1 MKSKFRHFYICF
13 LLLLLFAG
21 GCASLM
27 APVNQQEALRQRVD
41 KLWQAK
47 SAEDMRT
54 FYKMTDNKYRKN
66 HTIEQ
71 FLRGRN
77 LIIQGYTIKNVKID
91 NNDPHKASSMV
102 IFKTFKFAQPFT
114 LSVKEEWLLEDGHWN
129 LKLSDPRT
137 PFDKRSK

>member
-1 MKSKFRHFYICF
+1 MKSISYSYIFF
-13 LLLLLFAG
+13 LLLLGAAG
-21 GCASLM
+21 CVSLHQS
-27 APVNQQEALRQRVD
+27 PVNQQEALRQRVD

-77 LIIQGYTIKNVKID
+77 DIIQGYTIKNVEID

-102 IFKTFKFAQPFT
+102 IFKTFKFAHPFT
-114 LSVKEEWLLEDGHWN
+114 LSVKEEWLLENGHWN

-137 PFDKRSK
+137 PFDKMSK